1 LRTPI
6 TAILTAGENIR
17 DGLVLEPDSLFEQGS
32 VITDQA
38 SRLMELVDQVLL
50 FAATSTARP
59 THSLRE
65 LQVDHVIADA
75 VRSTKGLLEQ
85 AGFTLEA
92 QIEPALPPITGDLSL
107 LSQCLQNLIANA
119 VKYSPDNR
127 WVGISARINE
137 EDREIQISVQDC
149 GIGIPASD
157 LAHIFLGGELNVSTQ
172 LGVGSVFT
180 VRLPFANESLHRI
193 RMAPAARTGT

>member
-1 LRTPI
+1 
-6 TAILTAGENIR
+6 
-17 DGLVLEPDSLFEQGS
+17 
-32 VITDQA
+32 
-38 SRLMELVDQVLL
+38 MELVDQVLL

-75 VRSTKGLLEQ
+75 VQSTKGLLEK
-85 AGFTLEA
+85 AGFTIEV
-92 QIEPALPPITGDLSL
+92 QVEPALPPVTCDLSL

-127 WVGISARINE
+127 WVGISARMNE
-137 EDREIQISVQDC
+137 EGREVDINVQDC

-157 LAHIFLGGELNVSTQ
+157 LAHIFEPFYRSPHVVAAHIPGTGLGLSISKRSVEALGGELNVSSQ